1 MQLLC
6 CTEFIDFMLKGKGLL
21 DYIHL
26 FPSKEDEKN
35 NKIILKYFQLIKR
48 LRRKKSIVLFVVSVA
63 NLTTLKYHTFSTK
76 H

>member
-6 CTEFIDFMLKGKGLL
+6 GIEFIDFMLKGKGLL
-21 DYIHL
+21 DYINL
-26 FPSKEDEKN
+26 FPPKEDEKN

-48 LRRKKSIVLFVVSVA
+48 LRWKKSIVLFVVSIA
-63 NLTTLKYHTFSTK
+63 NLTTLKYHTSSRK